1 LPPAYAFLGLNGL
14 ENDATAIR
22 NAKPGSNE
30 LLIKRAMVVSVV
42 TENGL
47 LESFLAD
54 RWPDGAP
61 PQVQPEL
68 EQLKKIYE
76 RYKQFKPLTCEHI
89 RNALRDIDPGLV
101 DADLALRS
109 AVKATQGLPPS
120 EGRFV
125 AEVCVVADWGS
136 FRLQGFPFKD
146 RIAMAREL
154 EGCWSVL
161 QPMQSHYAND
171 WDTETKMLLKAVDDL
186 ASSTALLPERGDRN
200 SQLSF
205 LSKYLHFCINRGF
218 PIWDSNARL
227 VLGGN
232 AELTWASYK
241 EWLSLVRQEVAKHRE
256 CLERAR
262 REQDHL
268 QGESLVRTLDKA
280 LYIIGIRI
288 VGSADAGEL
297 HVAVTLE

>member
-1 LPPAYAFLGLNGL
+1 MEKQDFALEPAYAFLRLNGFS
-14 ENDATAIR
+14 NDATGIR

-42 TENGL
+42 AENGL
-47 LESFLAD
+47 LARFLAD

-68 EQLKKIYE
+68 ERLKKIYE

-89 RNALRDIDPGLV
+89 RDALRDIDPGLV

-109 AVKATQGLPPS
+109 AVKATQRLPPS
-120 EGRFV
+120 FGRFV

-136 FRLQGFPFKD
+136 FRLDGFPFKD
-146 RIAMAREL
+146 RVAMAREI
-154 EGCWSVL
+154 ESCWSVL
-161 QPMQSHYAND
+161 QPMQTHHADD
-171 WDTETKMLLKAVDDL
+171 WDIETKMLLKAVDDL
-186 ASSTALLPERGDRN
+186 ASRTALLAELGDRN

-205 LSKYLHFCINRGF
+205 LSKYLHFCINDGF

-227 VLGGN
+227 ALGGN

-256 CLERAR
+256 CLEQAR
-262 REQDHL
+262 REQDRL

-280 LYIIGIRI
+280 LYTVGILI
-288 VGSADAGEL
+288 LG
-297 HVAVTLE
+297 